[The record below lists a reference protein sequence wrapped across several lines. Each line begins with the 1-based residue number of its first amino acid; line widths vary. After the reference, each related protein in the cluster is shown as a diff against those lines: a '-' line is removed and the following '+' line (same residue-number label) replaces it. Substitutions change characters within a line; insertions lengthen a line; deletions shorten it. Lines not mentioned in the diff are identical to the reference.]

1 MRVLFCLIDYRL
13 VVICSIENE
22 DKSNMVASL
31 DQYRRQ
37 FPQIMPV
44 SSVKNYLHRQLAATT
59 ERRMIGDL
67 QWQPAAVIDKDV

>member
-1 MRVLFCLIDYRL
+1 
-13 VVICSIENE
+13 
-22 DKSNMVASL
+22 MVASL

-44 SSVKNYLHRQLAATT
+44 SSIKNYLHRQLAATT
-59 ERRMIGDL
+59 ERQMIGDV